1 MTNWNEIKRTG
12 IFITK
17 VLVVESRGA
26 LEKLFMFPVSKPHSR
41 TTAVCDPLLYY
52 Q

>member
-12 IFITK
+12 FFITK
-17 VLVVESRGA
+17 MLVVESRGS
-26 LEKLFMFPVSKPHSR
+26 LEKLVMFQVSKPQSR
-41 TTAVCDPLLYY
+41 TTAVCCPLLHY